1 MALGS
6 SSFKIIKAIDKLYLE
21 IPEKIIKKFPNVSFA
36 GNGAINTAF
45 AGSIQATG
53 IGDFQNNESLK
64 SLKTAK
70 SELINS
76 MTCYFALTEFGA
88 SQWYF
93 SISRQEHLD
102 NVSLNFNSCP
112 DQAKALAIEIVAFM
126 RSTLVATDSVSYL
139 DGISNDHLK
148 SIYQRRE
155 TEINHLE
162 SISKSLIF
170 DQEKYRQ
177 DLERSFDARRR
188 QLDEDFEV
196 KRQELADKETALKE
210 RMDAVD
216 DRQAK
221 HARRAVTLSM
231 KDTLKGRSQEFKL
244 SRGTVGLR
252 SAIEYFSW
260 FLIGFFALLFLI
272 TTLSSLK
279 IIGDVSET
287 DIIGLYI
294 KQIALGVAFASTSV
308 FYIRWRNL
316 WFERHAQEEFLLKRQ
331 EIDLD
336 RATWAIELASEWVDE
351 KKRDI
356 PEALISK
363 LTNNLFEYQSH
374 EAKNL
379 HPAEDLASLILGSSA
394 KVKLKVNDNEFELN
408 HKGASELKRKL
419 EEEH

>member
-1 MALGS
+1 MALGNMN
-6 SSFKIIKAIDKLYLE
+6 FKITKSIDKLYLDL
-21 IPEKIIKKFPNVSFA
+21 PEKIIKKFPGVKYASTANINTSFA
-36 GNGAINTAF
+36 GAIQINGIEEFST
-45 AGSIQATG
+45 
-53 IGDFQNNESLK
+53 NESVK
-64 SLKTAK
+64 SLKNAK
-70 SELINS
+70 SELVNS
-76 MTCYFALTEFGA
+76 MTCYFSLADHGST
-88 SQWYF
+88 QWHF
-93 SISRQEHLD
+93 SISRAENLD
-102 NVSLNFNSCP
+102 QVNVNFSSCP
-112 DQAKALAIEIVAFM
+112 DQARNIAIEIMSFM
-126 RSTLVATDSVSYL
+126 RTTLLAIDSVSYL
-139 DGISNDHLK
+139 DGITNEHLK
-148 SIYQRRE
+148 SIYQKRE

-177 DLERSFDARRR
+177 SLEKSFDER
-188 QLDEDFEV
+188 QKKLDADFEI
-196 KRQELADKETALKE
+196 KKQELAGKEKDLKT

-244 SRGTVGLR
+244 SQGTVGLR

-272 TTLSSLK
+272 TTLASLK
-279 IIGDVSET
+279 IIGNIADT
-287 DIIGLYI
+287 DMVGLYI
-294 KQIALGVAFASTSV
+294 KQIALGIAFASTSV

-356 PEALISK
+356 PEALVSK

-374 EAKNL
+374 ETKNL

-394 KVKLKVNDNEFELN
+394 KVRLKVNDNEFELN
-408 HKGASELKRKL
+408 RKGAQDLKKKL
-419 EEEH
+419 EEGQ